1 MKLAASILCLPFLC
15 VLIFPVCATLGI
27 NMGVFAII
35 LLCVAALFECSALS
49 LVYGK
54 AYLWCEERDSDWSR
68 LGGCLACTLVAA
80 GVLVVLLLCAQVWT
94 WEPSSTSPS
103 ASGG

>member
-1 MKLAASILCLPFLC
+1 MKLAASILCLPCLC
-15 VLIFPVCATLGI
+15 FLIFPVCATLGGI
-27 NMGVFAII
+27 ETCNMGVFAII

-80 GVLVVLLLCAQVWT
+80 GVLVVLLLCRR
-94 WEPSSTSPS
+94 
-103 ASGG
+103 SGRGLTGGS